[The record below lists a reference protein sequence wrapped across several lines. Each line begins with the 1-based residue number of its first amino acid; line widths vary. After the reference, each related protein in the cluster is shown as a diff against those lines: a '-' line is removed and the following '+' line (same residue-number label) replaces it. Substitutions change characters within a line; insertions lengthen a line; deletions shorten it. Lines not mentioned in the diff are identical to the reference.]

1 MAECYVCKKEVT
13 PNEDCESRFLGGAK
27 TRYIC
32 YGCIKKGHDEVLDR
46 RMQYFDTTYEGRKRT
61 ENRRRKNRGL

>member
-1 MAECYVCKKEVT
+1 MAECYVCGKEVT

-32 YGCIKKGHDEVLDR
+32 YGCLRKGRAEVLEHR
-46 RMQYFDTTYEGRKRT
+46 IKYFDSTYEGRIRQ
-61 ENRRRKNRGL
+61 ESRRRKNRER